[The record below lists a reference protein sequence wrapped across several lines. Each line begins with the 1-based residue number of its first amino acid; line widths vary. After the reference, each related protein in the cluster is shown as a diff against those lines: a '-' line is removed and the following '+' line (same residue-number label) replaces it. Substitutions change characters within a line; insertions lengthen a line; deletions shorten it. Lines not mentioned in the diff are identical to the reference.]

1 MDLTGT
7 TAVVT
12 GSTGRLGSA
21 ITLALAD
28 AGCHCLCHYHSNQAR
43 AERIVEKI
51 RQKGPNAT
59 AVQADLTCADDIERL
74 FTHAQSL
81 GPVRVLINS
90 AAVFTRQP
98 LEEIT
103 TDKAEQ
109 IFSTNLTAPILTSQQ
124 FVRIVKSRIPETDV
138 PVAKIINIAD
148 VGGIRPWAKY
158 TLYCASKAG
167 LISVT
172 KSLAKELAPAICVN
186 AIAPGLV
193 TWPENFTEKA
203 KQRQLDRIPM
213 ARIAKPQD
221 ITAAVIFLLKNDYI
235 TGQVLNVDGGRC
247 I

>member
-12 GSTGRLGSA
+12 GSTGGLGSA
-21 ITLALAD
+21 IALALAD

-43 AERIVEKI
+43 ADQIVEEI
-51 RQKGPNAT
+51 RQKGPNAA
-59 AVQADLTCADDIERL
+59 AVQADLTRADDIERL
-74 FTHAQSL
+74 FTHAESL

-90 AAVFTRQP
+90 AAVFTRQR
-98 LEEIT
+98 LEEIIA
-103 TDKAEQ
+103 DKARQ
-109 IFSTNLTAPILTSQQ
+109 IFDMNLIAPILTSQQ
-124 FVRIVKSRIPETDV
+124 FARIVKNQVGQTDV
-138 PVAKIINIAD
+138 GVAKIINIAD
-148 VGGIRPWAKY
+148 VGGIRPWANY
-158 TLYCASKAG
+158 ALYCASKAG

-193 TWPENFTEKA
+193 TWPENFTEEA
-203 KQRQLDRIPM
+203 KQRQLARIPM
-213 ARIAKPQD
+213 ARIAKPRD

-235 TGQVLNVDGGRC
+235 TGQILNMDGGRC

>member
-7 TAVVT
+7 TAVIT
-12 GSTGRLGSA
+12 GSTGGLGSA

-28 AGCHCLCHYHSNQAR
+28 AGCHCLCHYHSNRAP

-59 AVQADLTCADDIERL
+59 AVQADLTRADDIERL
-74 FTHAQSL
+74 FTHAESL
-81 GPVRVLINS
+81 GSVRVLINS

-103 TDKAEQ
+103 ADKARQ
-109 IFSTNLTAPILTSQQ
+109 IFSTNLIAPILTSQQ
-124 FVRIVKSRIPETDV
+124 FARIVKSQVRQTDV

-213 ARIAKPQD
+213 ARIAKPRD
-221 ITAAVIFLLKNDYI
+221 ITAAVIFLLKSDYI

>member
-1 MDLTGT
+1 MELTGT
-7 TAVVT
+7 TAIVT
-12 GSTGRLGSA
+12 GSTGGLGGA

-28 AGCHCLCHYHSNQAR
+28 AGCNCLCHYHSNQAR
-43 AERIVEKI
+43 AERIVEQI
-51 RQKGPNAT
+51 RRKGLNAE
-59 AVQADLTCADDIERL
+59 AVQADLTCADDIEKI
-74 FTHAQSL
+74 FTHAESL

-90 AAVFTRQP
+90 AAVFTRQR

-103 TDKAEQ
+103 ADKARE
-109 IFSTNLTAPILTSQQ
+109 IFDTNLIAPILTSQK
-124 FVRIVKSRIPETDV
+124 FARIVNDQIPETDV
-138 PVAKIINIAD
+138 PIAKIINIAD

-193 TWPENFTEKA
+193 TWPENFTEKV

-213 ARIAKPQD
+213 ARIAKPRD

-235 TGQVLNVDGGRC
+235 TGQILNVDGGRC

>member
-1 MDLTGT
+1 MELTGT
-7 TAVVT
+7 TAIVT

-21 ITLALAD
+21 ITFALAD

-43 AERIVEKI
+43 AEQIVEQI
-51 RQKGPNAT
+51 HQKGPNAT
-59 AVQADLTCADDIERL
+59 AVQADLTRTDDIERL
-74 FTHAQSL
+74 FTHAESL
-81 GPVRVLINS
+81 GSVRILINS
-90 AAVFTRQP
+90 AAVFTRQQ

-103 TDKAEQ
+103 TDKARE
-109 IFSTNLTAPILTSQQ
+109 IFNMNLIAPILTSRQ
-124 FVRIVKSRIPETDV
+124 FARIVKDQVRQTDV

-193 TWPENFTEKA
+193 AWPESFTEKA

-213 ARIAKPQD
+213 ARLAKPRD